1 MYEKIKY
8 LHCGEAGIVMEFGNE
23 ISKDINA
30 KIRSVVDLIDKD
42 KHPYIID
49 ILPTYRS
56 VLIQYDVRKISYKEV
71 VEKLKEY
78 ENANVSKQ
86 EEEVRLIKLPTVY
99 GSEYGPDIEF
109 VANHNNLSVEEVI
122 KIHTSTD
129 YLVYML
135 GFIPGFTYLGG
146 MSDKIATPRLASPR
160 TKIEAGSVGIAG
172 NQTGT
177 YPTDSP
183 GGWQI
188 IGRTPLQLFSPESEP
203 PVFIN
208 SGDYI
213 RYEQISEDEFKSI
226 KKQLEEKTYKPDIK
240 IVKRGDLHE

>member
-8 LHCGEAGIVMEFGNE
+8 LHCGESGIVMEFGNE

-30 KIRSVVDLIDKD
+30 KIRSVVDLIDRD
-42 KHPYIID
+42 NHPYIID

-56 VLIQYDVRKISYKEV
+56 VLIQYDARQISYKDI

-99 GSEYGPDIEF
+99 GGEYGPDIEF

-160 TKIEAGSVGIAG
+160 TKIDAGSVGIAG

-213 RYEQISEDEFKSI
+213 RYEQISEEEFKSI
-226 KKQLEEKTYKPDIK
+226 KKQVEEKTYKPDIK